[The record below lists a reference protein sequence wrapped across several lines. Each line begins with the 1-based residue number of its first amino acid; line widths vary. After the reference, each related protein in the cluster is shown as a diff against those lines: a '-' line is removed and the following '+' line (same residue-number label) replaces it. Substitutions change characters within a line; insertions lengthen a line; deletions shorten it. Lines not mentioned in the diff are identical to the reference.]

1 MKIKLFRKMNIV
13 ILVCVV
19 FFVSVLNLMAASTIR
34 LTHDQPPDTDNP
46 THAYALAVKAIME
59 AETEYEVEIYPSS
72 ELGGERE
79 RLDQTADEMIHI
91 NLASVGGMGMIFKPM
106 YIYNTPFMYRS
117 DRVYREFFWNSE
129 WNEYMFEKF
138 RGATTN
144 LEPIHAFQRGTL
156 SAFTNSKLPITSL
169 EDFKTLKLRGMDEQ
183 QVALFKAL
191 GANATIV
198 PFAELYTALQT
209 GVVDG
214 QLNPISMIRDM
225 RFQEVQDYL
234 SLAKCI
240 PGSGF
245 VVVSQG
251 WYNNLSDEV
260 RSILD
265 EAFHSA
271 SVIAAGLSEKRYGE
285 TLEYFNENNSFK
297 EINSL
302 IMSPDYP
309 QIRELGQQVGIEWA
323 KTIMEEEIVDRYVQS
338 VKEIEKSIY
347 GD

>member
-1 MKIKLFRKMNIV
+1 MKRFKKIV
-13 ILVCVV
+13 ILVCII
-19 FFVSVLNLMAASTIR
+19 FFVSVSNLMAANIIR
-34 LTHDQPPDTDNP
+34 VTHDQPPDVDNP
-46 THAYALAVKAIME
+46 THAYALAVKATME
-59 AETEYEVEIYPSS
+59 AETDYKVEIYPAS

-79 RLDQTADEMIHI
+79 RLDQTADGSIQI
-91 NLASVGGMGMIFKPM
+91 DLASVGGIGMIFKPM
-106 YIYNTPFMYRS
+106 YLYNSPFMYRS

-138 RGATTN
+138 REATTN

-156 SAFTNSKLPITSL
+156 SAFTNSKHPITSL
-169 EDFKTLKLRGMDEQ
+169 DDFKTLKIRGMDEQ

-214 QLNPISMIRDM
+214 QLNPISMIKDM
-225 RFQEVQDYL
+225 RFHEVQDYL

-245 VVVSQG
+245 VVVSQS
-251 WYNNLSDEV
+251 WYNNLPDDV

-265 EAFHSA
+265 EALHSA
-271 SVIAAGLSEKRYGE
+271 NVIAAGLSEKRYGE

-309 QIRELGQQVGIEWA
+309 KIREIGQKVGIEWA

-338 VKEIEKSIY
+338 VKEIEESIY